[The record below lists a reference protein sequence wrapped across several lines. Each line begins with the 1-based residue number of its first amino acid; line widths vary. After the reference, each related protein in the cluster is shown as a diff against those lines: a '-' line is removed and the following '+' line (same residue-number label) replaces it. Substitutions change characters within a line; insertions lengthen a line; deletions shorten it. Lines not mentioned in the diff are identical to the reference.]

1 MRQRAKPPQ
10 LSLED
15 IRALNTSLAE
25 LSEVSK
31 ALRQARNQVEHAP
44 EMTITSSPPTLTAG
58 PRREVH
64 FPVNFRRRFVIPV
77 ELGVRPVPK
86 TRPAPVVPWLDRIA
100 FFVPKSIREPF
111 LGDLREDLTNKAST
125 GCLRATVWCV
135 AISQVMVL
143 VLRWAW
149 SSVGRH

>member
-15 IRALNTSLAE
+15 IRALNTSLSE
-25 LSEVSK
+25 MSEVSK
-31 ALRQARNQVEHAP
+31 ALRDFGRARNQLENAP

-77 ELGVRPVPK
+77 EPGVRPVPK
-86 TRPAPVVPWLDRIA
+86 TRPPPVVHWLARRA
-100 FFVPKSIREPF
+100 FFVPNSIR
-111 LGDLREDLTNKAST
+111 
-125 GCLRATVWCV
+125 
-135 AISQVMVL
+135 
-143 VLRWAW
+143 
-149 SSVGRH
+149 